1 MKIGYSAQTGFV
13 RVAIDENNSGNF
25 HSCLNEKV
33 DLSPSWWQKAYIGIS
48 AATGQLADNHDI
60 LAVETVMGVGDPDL
74 VTVSPLKENQSVED
88 QNPMLMSELLKES
101 GVDENSLTDLQ
112 KGLLRVMERV
122 DKEQSLKISKL
133 KRELEHSLVGM
144 NDERL

>member
-1 MKIGYSAQTGFV
+1 
-13 RVAIDENNSGNF
+13 
-25 HSCLNEKV
+25 
-33 DLSPSWWQKAYIGIS
+33 
-48 AATGQLADNHDI
+48 
-60 LAVETVMGVGDPDL
+60 MGVGDPDL

>member
-1 MKIGYSAQTGFV
+1 
-13 RVAIDENNSGNF
+13 
-25 HSCLNEKV
+25 
-33 DLSPSWWQKAYIGIS
+33 
-48 AATGQLADNHDI
+48 
-60 LAVETVMGVGDPDL
+60 
-74 VTVSPLKENQSVED
+74 
-88 QNPMLMSELLKES
+88 MSELLKES